1 MIRQMIRKDP
11 QQRMDLTTVI
21 CMLRVLQGSEML
33 LNGLNIQ
40 VNGNE
45 VIESDGFKP
54 IEIIDKSTSESNSDQ
69 KIESKKKN
77 FLGKMVPSW
86 VKGKSS
92 KEGKPNSSTAEM
104 EHQSVPRPRPLSN
117 IWEDEVVSKPM
128 TIRELPRV
136 EQRPSALSSQ
146 LQNPSESEVESVR
159 PETVT
164 LRKTQ
169 SLRDSSMKERYLAN
183 VASRSSKLER
193 SHSISINQSPK
204 HVQSDGNNS
213 EFELAPIRLKSRFVV
228 VVDLVGTPGEVRRK
242 IEMFAS
248 RDTLADG
255 YTSPKDRRGSYY
267 SSPPINSNGQFF
279 EYRTSPSQSSSSHPG
294 DKEE

>member
-54 IEIIDKSTSESNSDQ
+54 IEIVDKSTSESNSDH

-86 VKGKSS
+86 VKGKSN

-117 IWEDEVVSKPM
+117 IWEDEVVNKPV

-146 LQNPSESEVESVR
+146 LQNPSENEVESVR

-204 HVQSDGNNS
+204 HVQPDGNNS
-213 EFELAPIRLKSRFVV
+213 EFELS
-228 VVDLVGTPGEVRRK
+228 VDSIK
-242 IEMFAS
+242 
-248 RDTLADG
+248 
-255 YTSPKDRRGSYY
+255 
-267 SSPPINSNGQFF
+267 
-279 EYRTSPSQSSSSHPG
+279 
-294 DKEE
+294 